1 MNAAAEKLLMMHDVN
16 LTGGLICLVCQHGWF
31 TTQTADACWLS
42 AVYLYRPWHRSAKV
56 FMTSCFFKLLC
67 TCVLVLL
74 LWHCKTFYDSFPFHT
89 CTPSSSS
96 SSGGDRGGDFTSAS
110 SLTENSL
117 FLFESF
123 LAALA
128 PPSDSTF
135 LLLQDTMERRERE
148 KKPKLEWAH
157 QKKEKKKV
165 SNHKIKPLFKVLP
178 LLHVRALVCPQG
190 NRHVWF
196 THLEIISVPQ
206 ALAHRGLMWWKTA
219 WRHRERGS
227 KKERGWGGGQ
237 KERPK
242 RREGGRERQADRKRE
257 GGGEQGL
264 WEEGGGAE
272 GPPGFFQSMAW
283 KERGAGSVWELV
295 CIHTTEVRGHSASF
309 CLARS
314 LAFLPL
320 PNGRCL
326 YDAGWVT
333 PLSEP
338 FISKVP
344 KTMNS
349 HKICGNPIQHPQKVV
364 LSSTEPGGCWAE
376 PSKLFYFSRYRD
388 LVQQWRGH
396 AEAGITLLTS

>member
-1 MNAAAEKLLMMHDVN
+1 M
-16 LTGGLICLVCQHGWF
+16 
-31 TTQTADACWLS
+31 
-42 AVYLYRPWHRSAKV
+42 
-56 FMTSCFFKLLC
+56 
-67 TCVLVLL
+67 
-74 LWHCKTFYDSFPFHT
+74 
-89 CTPSSSS
+89 SSS
-96 SSGGDRGGDFTSAS
+96 
-110 SLTENSL
+110 
-117 FLFESF
+117 
-123 LAALA
+123 
-128 PPSDSTF
+128 
-135 LLLQDTMERRERE
+135 
-148 KKPKLEWAH
+148 KK
-157 QKKEKKKV
+157 KKKV

-333 PLSEP
+333 PLFEP

-396 AEAGITLLTS
+396 TEAGITLLTS

>member
-148 KKPKLEWAH
+148 KKNKLEWAH
-157 QKKEKKKV
+157 QKKKEKRKKC
-165 SNHKIKPLFKVLP
+165 L
-178 LLHVRALVCPQG
+178 
-190 NRHVWF
+190 
-196 THLEIISVPQ
+196 
-206 ALAHRGLMWWKTA
+206 
-219 WRHRERGS
+219 
-227 KKERGWGGGQ
+227 
-237 KERPK
+237 
-242 RREGGRERQADRKRE
+242 
-257 GGGEQGL
+257 
-264 WEEGGGAE
+264 
-272 GPPGFFQSMAW
+272 
-283 KERGAGSVWELV
+283 
-295 CIHTTEVRGHSASF
+295 TT
-309 CLARS
+309 
-314 LAFLPL
+314 
-320 PNGRCL
+320 
-326 YDAGWVT
+326 
-333 PLSEP
+333 
-338 FISKVP
+338 K
-344 KTMNS
+344 
-349 HKICGNPIQHPQKVV
+349 
-364 LSSTEPGGCWAE
+364 
-376 PSKLFYFSRYRD
+376 
-388 LVQQWRGH
+388 
-396 AEAGITLLTS
+396 